1 MIAQPIVSVP
11 ARHTGK
17 ADAAI
22 LAAMANGAWM
32 TALAIWYAIG
42 GDNAQITR
50 AAVYQRMPIL
60 VVRYM
65 DVVEK
70 HPARNEW
77 RLKPSG
83 KAPRRDNDNAPVTVA
98 PPIIAPTIRAPV
110 DIKAPLLIKDDGLA
124 MLRKMADKSVDHFS
138 IDLPYG
144 MTGLECDPNID
155 VYAWMYEMHRVVTD
169 RGSIVAFAMQPFT
182 TLLINASTYFD
193 QKKQPFF
200 RQELIWE
207 KQISTG
213 INQSKG
219 RHMKSHENILVFSRG
234 TVIGENNSKRQMTFN
249 PQGATEVVKLTRS
262 HTNNY
267 LKNNTT
273 GKEVATETDCLEN
286 CPRSILY
293 SPKDQES
300 LKMHPFAKPVPL
312 LEYLI
317 RTYTNPDALIV
328 DPTMGSG
335 STCIAALNT
344 GRRFIGAENGFDKE
358 GLDIFEKAKTRIDAA
373 LHSKAA

>member
-1 MIAQPIVSVP
+1 MHQAIENTLKILGEAIAKQVGDAEARAEKAEADRAEMKRLITLMAAIFANDDEAALPEPPEPILEIIQPTTSNSVAQAEASRSKKSMAKSHATSAVVTAPMIAQPIVSVP

-169 RGSIVAFAMQPFT
+169 RGSIVAFAMQPV
-182 TLLINASTYFD
+182 IA
-193 QKKQPFF
+193 QP
-200 RQELIWE
+200 
-207 KQISTG
+207 
-213 INQSKG
+213 
-219 RHMKSHENILVFSRG
+219 
-234 TVIGENNSKRQMTFN
+234 
-249 PQGATEVVKLTRS
+249 P
-262 HTNNY
+262 
-267 LKNNTT
+267 
-273 GKEVATETDCLEN
+273 
-286 CPRSILY
+286 
-293 SPKDQES
+293 
-300 LKMHPFAKPVPL
+300 
-312 LEYLI
+312 
-317 RTYTNPDALIV
+317 
-328 DPTMGSG
+328 
-335 STCIAALNT
+335 
-344 GRRFIGAENGFDKE
+344 
-358 GLDIFEKAKTRIDAA
+358 IDEAVMV
-373 LHSKAA
+373 